1 MKSFYEMT
9 SHNMHLNEYHELQTM
24 FDTALKEKILAIPKK
39 EAPTKPRHQSPMKKS
54 EVRIG

>member
-1 MKSFYEMT
+1 
-9 SHNMHLNEYHELQTM
+9 MHLNEYHELQTM

-39 EAPTKPRHQSPMKKS
+39 EAPTKPRHQSPMKKG